1 MTKTAP
7 PLWHCLLSAGILI
20 AVFFMFLQSLFLS
33 PLEEIDLA
41 REERKNSQMLVE
53 RYAAIASMRDT
64 LEAQKLVVIEQAK
77 QQQNYL
83 QGATEALAAA
93 GLQAKIIP
101 VAQTNGA
108 NIRRVQVL
116 KQKEAE
122 HGFQKVGLRV
132 VVLGKLKAIQA
143 TVHALETYQPLLFI
157 ENIEIVNRQGGNP
170 SNKVGRKRSDPDLQ
184 VQFDL
189 FGYLAPMNDQEK
201 EAS

>member
-1 MTKTAP
+1 MTKAVL
-7 PLWHCLLSAGILI
+7 PLWHCLLSVSILGAI
-20 AVFFMFLQSLFLS
+20 VFLLLQSLFLS
-33 PLEEIDLA
+33 PLEEISA
-41 REERKNSQMLVE
+41 IREERENSQMLVE
-53 RYAAIASMRDT
+53 RYAAIASMREA

-101 VAQTNGA
+101 IAQSSGA

-116 KQKEAE
+116 KQKEEE

-143 TVHALETYQPLLFI
+143 TVHALEAYQPLLFI
-157 ENIEIVNRQGGNP
+157 ENIEVVNRQGGNP